1 MKKITC
7 FNLKNSVK
15 RLFKTGGFMRLF
27 LVFFIAFF
35 SFQSFS
41 KTAYVN
47 LMQAFENTRQ
57 GKKVKS
63 NLEKTANKAK
73 AEFKS
78 KELKLQKEEES
89 LKKEMA
95 LLSEQARAQKI
106 SRLQEKIL
114 NFQKEAKNKDVE
126 LQKLQ
131 NQLMNPVLERLK
143 KVIGEIAKKESYTVV
158 KDFGNEVLWIS
169 PELNLTV
176 KVYKAYNK
184 RYK

>member
-1 MKKITC
+1 MK
-7 FNLKNSVK
+7 
-15 RLFKTGGFMRLF
+15 LF
-27 LVFFIAFF
+27 LVLLVALF

-47 LMQAFENTRQ
+47 LMKAFENTKQ
-57 GKKVKS
+57 GQKVKAQLKKS
-63 NLEKTANKAK
+63 TNKAK
-73 AEFKS
+73 SDFKS

-106 SRLQEKIL
+106 SQLQQKIL
-114 NFQKEAKNKDVE
+114 NFQQSAKNKDVE

-131 NQLMNPVLERLK
+131 NKLMNPVLERLK
-143 KVIGEIAKKESYTVV
+143 KIIGEIAKKESYTVV
-158 KDFGNEVLWIS
+158 KNFGTEVLWVS
-169 PELNLTV
+169 PELDLTT

-184 RYK
+184 KHR